1 MKTRDFMR
9 ELDKNLKDLP
19 YDEKIELF
27 RYYEEYFDDLGI
39 GRDDE
44 VPNSIDP
51 KKIANELLLEYNIK
65 NHKDNVKSKNP
76 LVFTFL
82 LIATIMGAP
91 LSIPLFI
98 TFAAVF
104 FSIILVLL
112 VIFMIIVIVI
122 FVVPITILYEIV
134 RHGLVLNPLI
144 GLGTSMIFIGSAIC
158 VYGILKAFC
167 RFIANI
173 YNKIL
178 VWIYMRN
185 KRG

>member
-98 TFAAVF
+98 AFAAVF

-134 RHGLVLNPLI
+134 RHGL
-144 GLGTSMIFIGSAIC
+144 GTSLIFIGSAIC

>member
-9 ELDKNLKDLP
+9 
-19 YDEKIELF
+19 F

-98 TFAAVF
+98 AFAAVF